1 MCVRESST
9 KHALSHHLVLS
20 RARSL
25 SHAQRE
31 RERARERERDRQT
44 EREREREREIK
55 KEKGRRRLSDGGRA
69 AGYYLYSTGC
79 KYMDNSV
86 PF

>member
-1 MCVRESST
+1 VSEKAPPST
-9 KHALSHHLVLS
+9 LSHTISFSRALALSLTRREKES
-20 RARSL
+20 E
-25 SHAQRE
+25 RE
-31 RERARERERDRQT
+31 RERETDRQ
-44 EREREREREIK
+44 REREREIK